1 MPLMGY
7 RDSGGHFAVRY
18 VPAFGGWRGKPGR
31 IGRIGRTGRRGGGLS
46 GRSPPEQHPPAQFHV
61 SRARH
66 DRRMRESSTGGDGT
80 THFSSPELSSSII
93 SSRNKSKIMHYI
105 NTRAEHEERV
115 VEKTTAEKAAHPGRC
130 RERRERI

>member
-31 IGRIGRTGRRGGGLS
+31 VGRIGRTGRRGGSYS
-46 GRSPPEQHPPAQFHV
+46 GRSSPEQHSSTQLHV

-66 DRRMRESSTGGDGT
+66 DRRVREPSTGSDGIYAKSLPFT
-80 THFSSPELSSSII
+80 RIVLII
-93 SSRNKSKIMHYI
+93 NLVFQCLTQQS
-105 NTRAEHEERV
+105 
-115 VEKTTAEKAAHPGRC
+115 
-130 RERRERI
+130 

>member
-31 IGRIGRTGRRGGGLS
+31 AGRIGRTGRRGGGHG
-46 GRSPPEQHPPAQFHV
+46 GRSPPEQHSSAQFHV

-66 DRRMRESSTGGDGT
+66 DRRVREPSTGGDGICQISFFT
-80 THFSSPELSSSII
+80 KILLINQTSFELLYII
-93 SSRNKSKIMHYI
+93 YEIWNI
-105 NTRAEHEERV
+105 
-115 VEKTTAEKAAHPGRC
+115 
-130 RERRERI
+130 

>member
-31 IGRIGRTGRRGGGLS
+31 IGRVGRTGRRGGGY
-46 GRSPPEQHPPAQFHV
+46 GRASSEQHASPQLHV

-66 DRRMRESSTGGDGT
+66 DRGMREPTAGGDGT
-80 THFSSPELSSSII
+80 CGTDFSVKSRESPPQDLFVGYSYIDWY
-93 SSRNKSKIMHYI
+93 RN
-105 NTRAEHEERV
+105 AL
-115 VEKTTAEKAAHPGRC
+115 
-130 RERRERI
+130 